1 MQPSNPIKETIYLV
15 QDTRTF
21 KLSEFLEL
29 IEKEVQTI
37 PEEFRKSTLIRFDAA
52 NSRNGLYP
60 NVTICY
66 FRPETVIEIQKQ
78 QLDQARTEKQTL
90 NQELAEYKR
99 LMKKFKNR
107 DF

>member
-1 MQPSNPIKETIYLV
+1 MQPSNPIKETIYLI

-29 IEKEVQTI
+29 IDKEVQTI

-52 NSRNGLYP
+52 NSRDGFYP

-66 FRPETVIEIQKQ
+66 FRPETEDEFIKF
-78 QLDQARTEKQTL
+78 EKEKINREKRVL
-90 NQELAEYKR
+90 NQELAEYRR
-99 LMKKFKNR
+99 LKKKFEK
-107 DF
+107 FEK